1 MEGDLEKQVEEAIAR
16 VFGDQNP
23 IGQILSAA
31 FENEVSLTFATF
43 IFALFSIALFRHF
56 TSRSDRPSLIA
67 SASPALLT
75 TIGVLGTF
83 VGIFIG
89 LVNFDVGN
97 IDKSVPLFLEG
108 MKIAF
113 VTSILGMGSAVFLR
127 VTYAAVPRQALAES
141 VGPEEI
147 YSVLTDIRDGQNSA
161 LSEIRSAISG
171 EDDTSMVTQLQK
183 LRTSVADGDTE
194 LRNVLIL
201 TDTTREGIE
210 NLTSEFR
217 QFAETMAEDNSKALI
232 EALEQVIRD
241 LNTHIYLLNE
251 QFGENYKQL
260 NESVGALL
268 SWQDQYKDHV
278 EKLTDQFQR
287 SLDGIESETRS
298 VSVLG
303 IGLPAEITEDGVAE
317 INEGDF
323 GPEMADRIS
332 AVKDM

>member
-56 TSRSDRPSLIA
+56 TSRRDRPSLIA
-67 SASPALLT
+67 SASPTLLT

-108 MKIAF
+108 MKVAF

-127 VTYAAVPRQALAES
+127 VTYAAVPRKALAES

-147 YSVLTDIRDGQNSA
+147 YSVLT
-161 LSEIRSAISG
+161 
-171 EDDTSMVTQLQK
+171 
-183 LRTSVADGDTE
+183 E
-194 LRNVLIL
+194 LRN
-201 TDTTREGIE
+201 TTREGFE

-251 QFGENYKQL
+251 QFGESFKQL
-260 NESVGALL
+260 NEAVGALL

-278 EKLTDQFQR
+278 EKLTDQLQR

-332 AVKDM
+332 AVEDM

>member
-108 MKIAF
+108 MKVAF

-194 LRNVLIL
+194 LRN
-201 TDTTREGIE
+201 TTREGFE

-241 LNTHIYLLNE
+241 LNTQLNE

>member
-97 IDKSVPLFLEG
+97 IDKSVPLLLEG
-108 MKIAF
+108 MKVAF

-127 VTYAAVPRQALAES
+127 VTYAAVPRKALAES

-147 YSVLTDIRDGQNSA
+147 YSMLTDIRDGQNSA
-161 LSEIRSAISG
+161 L
-171 EDDTSMVTQLQK
+171 
-183 LRTSVADGDTE
+183 
-194 LRNVLIL
+194 
-201 TDTTREGIE
+201 
-210 NLTSEFR
+210 SEFR

-232 EALEQVIRD
+232 EALEQAIRD

-251 QFGENYKQL
+251 QFGENLKQL
-260 NESVGALL
+260 NEAVGALL

-332 AVKDM
+332 AVEDM